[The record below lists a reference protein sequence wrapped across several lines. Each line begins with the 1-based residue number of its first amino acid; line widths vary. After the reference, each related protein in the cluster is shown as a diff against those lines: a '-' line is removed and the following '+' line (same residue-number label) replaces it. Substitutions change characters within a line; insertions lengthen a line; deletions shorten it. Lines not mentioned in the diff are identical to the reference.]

1 MFFFGEYEGV
11 RSAGL
16 VRYSASFFLGWTIFV
31 FTQLLKTLSGYQ
43 YSKIA
48 ILSLVSFLLLAA
60 PSSFAL
66 EITGNYTDLTKLPVR
81 TDVEKMAS
89 ETVRLVS
96 ENEKVYYVYQGSNGY
111 EKYIFSY
118 LVLPR
123 TTNWSCPSLGTPLYE
138 GDVWTCDITLEKA
151 LIGYDY
157 LVVGKGDVQF
167 WDANSNY
174 LDQGSVPATRG
185 IFQILNPGKAL
196 RLVQVQ

>member
-1 MFFFGEYEGV
+1 
-11 RSAGL
+11 
-16 VRYSASFFLGWTIFV
+16 
-31 FTQLLKTLSGYQ
+31 
-43 YSKIA
+43 
-48 ILSLVSFLLLAA
+48 LAA